1 MVQLYTDTVFYIIMA
16 RYFTLSLSL
25 SLSVLSSI
33 GEMRIIYALLIFIQ
47 TNKLYKNFSIPFFFC
62 SNNIEHSAFIIKF
75 FPTGFT

>member
-16 RYFTLSLSL
+16 RYFTL